1 MKSKKWRKRIMT
13 KEYILEFLRANKE
26 LFREKYN
33 VTKIG
38 LFGSYARNEAKEES
52 DIDLIVQMP
61 STFDLYYDFKEF
73 LEEKFQKRI
82 DLGYE
87 KSIRPFI
94 KQSIQKDIIYV

>member
-1 MKSKKWRKRIMT
+1 MT
-13 KEYILEFLRANKE
+13 KEYILDFLKAHKEEFKT
-26 LFREKYN
+26 KYQ
-33 VTKIG
+33 VDSIG
-38 LFGSYARNEAKEES
+38 LFGSYSRDEAKEES

-73 LEEKFQKRI
+73 LEEKFQKQI

-87 KSIRPFI
+87 TSIRPFI